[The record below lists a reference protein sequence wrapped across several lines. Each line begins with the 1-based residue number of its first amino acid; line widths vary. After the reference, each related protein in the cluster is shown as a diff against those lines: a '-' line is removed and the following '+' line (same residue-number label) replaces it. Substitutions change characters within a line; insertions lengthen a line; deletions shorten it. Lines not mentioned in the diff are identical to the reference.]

1 MSSIVKKWG
10 FYTVMII
17 VVICTIALAIF
28 SNHAPKGNSDLE
40 GTLDKIMQ
48 YLGIIA
54 IPLVLS
60 YFPQHEK
67 LAKQQQEE
75 RERSFQEQQQEAEYH
90 KQAEYLM
97 GGIHLALISA
107 HKYTVDYTFGFG
119 SNIPIESVEAL
130 KNTIFHCCG
139 RDYFK
144 PHISKQFSEE
154 KSRIDA
160 CKILARMN
168 ILHKEDNQY
177 NFYIESLMEKYQTEL
192 DIRNLTTKQSFY
204 DVLEIVIK
212 EFSDDTH
219 LKTVIAIL
227 KDMDE

>member
-10 FYTVMII
+10 FYIVMII

-28 SNHAPKGNSDLE
+28 SNHTPKGNSDLE

-67 LAKQQQEE
+67 LAKQHEK
-75 RERSFQEQQQEAEYH
+75 EAKYH
-90 KQAEYLM
+90 KQAKYLI
-97 GGIHLALISA
+97 GKIHLALISA

-168 ILHKEDNQY
+168 ILHEEDNQY

>member
-1 MSSIVKKWG
+1 MSSIIKKWG
-10 FYTVMII
+10 FYIVMII
-17 VVICTIALAIF
+17 VVIFTIALAIF

-54 IPLVLS
+54 IPLVLA

-67 LAKQQQEE
+67 LAKQQQQEVKN
-75 RERSFQEQQQEAEYH
+75 RE
-90 KQAEYLM
+90 QAKYLI
-97 GGIHLALISA
+97 GKIHLALISV
-107 HKYTVDYTFGFG
+107 HKRAVESPFI
-119 SNIPIESVEAL
+119 SNIPRESAESLRHFLVYDSGM
-130 KNTIFHCCG
+130 NHW
-139 RDYFK
+139 DS
-144 PHISKQFSEE
+144 HISKQFSEE
-154 KSRIDA
+154 KSRRVA

-168 ILHKEDNQY
+168 ILHEEDNQY
-177 NFYIESLMEKYQTEL
+177 NFYIESLMEKYQTKL
-192 DIRNLTTKQSFY
+192 DARYLNSVQSFY